1 MKDQVI
7 RALLMAIRRS
17 ASNHRLYGEAHEMT
31 IAGMDD
37 IVEAANL
44 LLEGTERS
52 LISLVDDTLYLDRSP
67 MASLSVAFN
76 GMIRELQAAGID
88 SLLLT
93 PPVAREDAFAL
104 VRFLNGGLKAPDGA
118 ISCDSGSWARTELL
132 SSPSDGLRQAYTSSL
147 VALRSLGEA
156 VQAGTRVELSQATLA
171 VTNLLEQVIAQ
182 PEAGLL
188 LTTVKSHHEYTF
200 YHSVNTSIMAIGLGR
215 LIGLDG
221 DDLLVLGLGSL
232 LHDIGKIGVPA
243 AILQHPGRLDPDG
256 WREIK
261 RHPLIGA
268 EMILAATAP
277 EHHDAAVI
285 AFEHHAGY
293 DGRGYPTIPHHHDHD
308 HGHDH
313 APSGTKAGDRLH
325 LFSRLTAVVDTYDA
339 ITTRRSYRRAE
350 KPSRAL
356 HALMTGAGRSHDPD
370 VVQTFIGMVGIYP
383 PGSRLLLDDGRIVT
397 VIRSAEGAGERPTAA
412 VLSNADGTRL
422 DEPELIE
429 LDPDHVTDQVATD
442 GSGNELATLLDL
454 LTLT

>member
-1 MKDQVI
+1 VKDQAI

-31 IAGMDD
+31 VAGMDD
-37 IVEAANL
+37 IVDATNL
-44 LLEGTERS
+44 LLEGSEKS
-52 LISLVDDTLYLDRSP
+52 LISVVDDTLYLDRAP

-76 GMIRELQAAGID
+76 GMIRELQAAGIE

-93 PPVAREDAFAL
+93 PPVTRDDAFAL

-118 ISCDSGSWARTELL
+118 ISCDSGVWARTELL

-156 VQAGTRVELSQATLA
+156 VQAGTRVELTQATLA

-215 LIGLDG
+215 LIGLEG
-221 DDLLVLGLGSL
+221 NDLLVLGLGSL

-243 AILQHPGRLDPDG
+243 AILQHPGRLDPEG

-293 DGRGYPTIPHHHDHD
+293 DGRGYPTIPDHHGHI
-308 HGHDH
+308 HDH
-313 APSGTKAGDRLH
+313 APSDRSKAGERLH

-397 VIRSAEGAGERPTAA
+397 VIRSAEGAEDRPTAA

-429 LDPDHVTDQVATD
+429 LDPDHVADQVATD
-442 GSGNELATLLDL
+442 GNGNDLATLLDL